1 MRSTFKWQF
10 PKSKDIALTIA
21 AVAIVAGG
29 VPARFNPRAEGVPT
43 VMAQPESTGGDSC
56 LEVGERQPCVETA
69 HDPVVGDFNEDGY
82 LDLAV
87 LSHRPSNTDQG
98 IGILLGDGT
107 GKFSP
112 VGYLP
117 AGDHNHGIITADLNN
132 DGHLDLAACSDSAA
146 NPTVPMNALRVYLG
160 DGTAHFSQ
168 PDIYQFD
175 VRAGPLDV
183 QAGDLNKDGNLDL
196 VLAGTGNDKV
206 VVMPG
211 DGSGRFGSPSFFAGF
226 RPSTR
231 STFIADFNKDGNLD
245 VVTANEYGGSVS
257 LMLGDGT
264 GNLAAP
270 VKSPPTGA
278 GPRSVVAADWNGDGN
293 LDVAVTNRMSND
305 VTILLGDG
313 KGNLS
318 DPQDIRVGKDPRTIC
333 AGDFNND
340 GKLDFAVAGSLDQA
354 VSVSFGNG
362 KGTFSKA
369 IDIRVGVAPVRPRR
383 FTGPKDPGQEGDGI
397 VGLTATDLDGD
408 GDLDLVAT
416 STFDGSFYVLW
427 NRCLPSKK

>member
-1 MRSTFKWQF
+1 MV
-10 PKSKDIALTIA
+10 L
-21 AVAIVAGG
+21 VVGG
-29 VPARFNPRAEGVPT
+29 IPARFNPQAEGVPA
-43 VMAQPESTGGDSC
+43 VMTQPESIGGGDSC
-56 LEVGERQPCVETA
+56 LEVAERQPCVETA
-69 HDPVVGDFNEDGY
+69 HDPVMGDFNEDGHI
-82 LDLAV
+82 DMAV
-87 LSHRPSNTDQG
+87 ISHRPKSIDHG

-107 GKFSP
+107 AKFSL

-117 AGDHNHGIITADLNN
+117 AGDHNHGIITADFNN
-132 DGHLDLAACSDSAA
+132 DGHLDLATSSDSASNPRVEA
-146 NPTVPMNALRVYLG
+146 NATRVYLG
-160 DGTAHFSQ
+160 DGTGNFPQ
-168 PDIYQFD
+168 RDVYQFD

-183 QAGDLNKDGNLDL
+183 QAGDLNNDGNLDL
-196 VLAGTGNDKV
+196 VIAGAGNDKV
-206 VVMPG
+206 VIMMG

-226 RPSTR
+226 RLSTR

-264 GNLAAP
+264 GDLSSP

-278 GPRSVVAADWNGDGN
+278 GPRSVIAADWNGDGN
-293 LDVAVTNRMSND
+293 LDVAVSNRMSND
-305 VTILLGDG
+305 VTVLLGDG

-318 DPQDIRVGKDPRTIC
+318 DPQKIRVGKDPRMIC

-354 VSVSFGNG
+354 VSVSLGDG
-362 KGTFSKA
+362 KGAFSKA
-369 IDIRVGVAPVRPRR
+369 TDIRVGVAPVRPRR

-427 NRCLPSKK
+427 NRCPPSKN